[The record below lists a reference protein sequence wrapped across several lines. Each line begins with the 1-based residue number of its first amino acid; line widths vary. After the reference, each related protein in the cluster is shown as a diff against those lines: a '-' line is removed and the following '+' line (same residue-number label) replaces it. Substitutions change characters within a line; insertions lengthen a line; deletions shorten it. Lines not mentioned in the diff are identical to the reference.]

1 MIALE
6 QTRQHLESL
15 GLKQAAEALDNALD
29 AAAGKQLTYPEM
41 LAELLG
47 VEVNARRER
56 YLTTR
61 TKLAHLPFQRSI
73 DERQVKELANL
84 AFVAEATNI
93 LLLGPPGVGKTHLA
107 VALALRAIGH
117 GYGAYFVRAYDLMED
132 LRRAQAEQNLGRRM
146 RVYLA
151 PKVLVVDEFGIWPY
165 DRDAAT
171 AFFTLV
177 SARYER
183 GSIILTSNK
192 GFGEWGELLGDTV
205 IASAVLD
212 RLLHHSHIL
221 NIRGESY
228 RLREKRQAGL
238 FSSHRLLS
246 PPSEGQTTTTA
257 ADRKAGQDSEMGQLH
272 LGDSVAVQDK
282 CPFKRP
288 AEMSLGQAAMV
299 SDDDVVGTG
308 PGLLR
313 RWALGGQVLLD
324 GGPVDSQFPLDR
336 SQRHPLAPGF
346 LNRLPSLPLEERR
359 LARGGGFGLAG
370 GGRAV
375 RVVPWILLFHCP

>member
-6 QTRQHLESL
+6 QARQHLESL
-15 GLKQAAEALDNALD
+15 GLKQAVEALDNVLD
-29 AAAGKQLTYPEM
+29 GAAGKQLTYPEM

-47 VEVNARRER
+47 VEVGARRER

-73 DERQVKELANL
+73 EQFDFDFQPSVDERQVKELANL

-93 LLLGPPGVGKTHLA
+93 LLLEPPGVGKTHLA
-107 VALALRAIGH
+107 IALALKAIEHGH
-117 GYGAYFVRAYDLMED
+117 GAYFVRAYDLMED

-151 PKVLVVDEFGIWPY
+151 PKVLIVDEFGIWPY

-192 GFGEWGELLGDTV
+192 GFGEWGELLSDTV
-205 IASAVLD
+205 IASAILD

-228 RLREKRQAGL
+228 RLKEKRQAGL
-238 FSSHRLLS
+238 FSSHHVLGAT
-246 PPSEGQTTTTA
+246 PDGQTTT
-257 ADRKAGQDSEMGQLH
+257 DRIAGHNSGVGQ
-272 LGDSVAVQDK
+272 
-282 CPFKRP
+282 F
-288 AEMSLGQAAMV
+288 
-299 SDDDVVGTG
+299 
-308 PGLLR
+308 
-313 RWALGGQVLLD
+313 
-324 GGPVDSQFPLDR
+324 
-336 SQRHPLAPGF
+336 
-346 LNRLPSLPLEERR
+346 
-359 LARGGGFGLAG
+359 
-370 GGRAV
+370 
-375 RVVPWILLFHCP
+375 